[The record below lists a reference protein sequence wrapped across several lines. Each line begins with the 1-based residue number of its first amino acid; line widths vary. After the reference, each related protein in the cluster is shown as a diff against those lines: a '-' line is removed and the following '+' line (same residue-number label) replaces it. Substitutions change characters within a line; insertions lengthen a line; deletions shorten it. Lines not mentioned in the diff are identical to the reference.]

1 MAKIEQFS
9 DSLKARRQ
17 EAKDLMD
24 INKDL
29 IIDHLKY
36 SKDTIIERIPGFSE
50 LLNTKNYRPPLA
62 QYRKKTVIQFLSDY
76 MKLSGRSKP
85 AYDALVR
92 LIVDTTAI
100 EAENAP
106 QEVNTIFPEFF
117 DATQSVGENMK
128 RALNEMIDY
137 YRRYA
142 DKYKKRIDCIDGYFN
157 QNMSV
162 NEIEQKYGVSRTTII
177 DNTLRKLFVEGEL
190 DEVKFQPQFFQLLTE
205 YFVSHLYKPFTELVS
220 TLGLQEKETSQLMY
234 VLGYETYENKDFI
247 NQPIVI
253 KKGDVAR
260 VKECI
265 RGVLITLSC
274 HFMPVDKDEAVNEVS
289 KVIDSDKFLPDFVSF
304 IISHHPKIYEISCGQ
319 YLMDASMVQE
329 NINRISRIIYDSKD
343 HSAQLGDIRKQ
354 FKSLY
359 GKSIIPMQASELKER
374 HIYMV
379 KEGSYMY
386 SETPLRSIS
395 EEIDSFINEKKC
407 FSWADLLAQLINI
420 YGPVIIKDGASEK
433 AQANSK
439 CSHCKTQGVDQLVL
453 KGYEKDYPSFD
464 WSTGRV
470 SDLTN
475 RALKRMVELI
485 DNNGGVISE
494 KDLIDTLKKDIVAWG
509 SRADRAT
516 MILNKFTNGKD
527 NDPVIFLRDSNGRI
541 SIDDDVLSE
550 TNRPRL
556 LRIGL

>member
-1 MAKIEQFS
+1 
-9 DSLKARRQ
+9 
-17 EAKDLMD
+17 
-24 INKDL
+24 
-29 IIDHLKY
+29 
-36 SKDTIIERIPGFSE
+36 
-50 LLNTKNYRPPLA
+50 
-62 QYRKKTVIQFLSDY
+62 
-76 MKLSGRSKP
+76 
-85 AYDALVR
+85 
-92 LIVDTTAI
+92 
-100 EAENAP
+100 
-106 QEVNTIFPEFF
+106 
-117 DATQSVGENMK
+117 
-128 RALNEMIDY
+128 
-137 YRRYA
+137 
-142 DKYKKRIDCIDGYFN
+142 
-157 QNMSV
+157 
-162 NEIEQKYGVSRTTII
+162 
-177 DNTLRKLFVEGEL
+177 
-190 DEVKFQPQFFQLLTE
+190 
-205 YFVSHLYKPFTELVS
+205 
-220 TLGLQEKETSQLMY
+220 MY

-433 AQANSK
+433 AQAYSK

-453 KGYEKDYPSFD
+453 KGYEKD
-464 WSTGRV
+464 
-470 SDLTN
+470 
-475 RALKRMVELI
+475 
-485 DNNGGVISE
+485 
-494 KDLIDTLKKDIVAWG
+494 
-509 SRADRAT
+509 
-516 MILNKFTNGKD
+516 
-527 NDPVIFLRDSNGRI
+527 
-541 SIDDDVLSE
+541 
-550 TNRPRL
+550 
-556 LRIGL
+556 